1 MTAARSTRHV
11 SARLLTAEHA
21 GQRDACR
28 PGAATLTRFRTRCHS
43 GAGCRSRSLEG
54 ESMKR
59 FYAVPT
65 AGAAAV
71 MLLALTVGR
80 SSSSSSPAGASTSTT
95 GGSTAGSTSGKTY
108 KMTFIQ
114 GVAGDG
120 FYVTMGCGIQAEA
133 KKLGNV
139 TVNIQ
144 GPTQFD
150 PTLQNPIIESVT
162 AAKPDAILIATDD
175 VSASRPPI
183 AQAMAAGIKVVLVDT
198 TLSDPSGAVSQISSD
213 NLAGGA
219 DAFAAIKELVPGGGQ
234 VFVVNTK
241 PGISTTDERTA
252 GFAAAAKADSK
263 FDYVGT
269 QFDRDSASLAAQVT
283 LAALQKDPGIVAI
296 FATNLF
302 SAEGAAT
309 GIRQAGKSGKV
320 KVVGFD
326 AEPDEITAL
335 QQGTVQALIAQSPYV
350 IGTDAVDQAV
360 DALTGKTTTPKI
372 GTKFTI
378 ITTANLSSAASQAAI
393 YKTSC

>member
-1 MTAARSTRHV
+1 MK
-11 SARLLTAEHA
+11 
-21 GQRDACR
+21 
-28 PGAATLTRFRTRCHS
+28 
-43 GAGCRSRSLEG
+43 RSL
-54 ESMKR
+54 
-59 FYAVPT
+59 AVPT

-71 MLLALTVGR
+71 MLLALTVGC
-80 SSSSSSPAGASTSTT
+80 SSSSSSSGAAGGSTTGGSTT
-95 GGSTAGSTSGKTY
+95 GGSTASGKSY

-120 FYVTMGCGIQAEA
+120 FYVTMGCGMQAEA

-162 AAKPDAILIATDD
+162 AAKPDAILIAPDD

-198 TLSDPSGAVSQISSD
+198 TLTDPSGAVSQISSD
-213 NLAGGA
+213 
-219 DAFAAIKELVPGGGQ
+219 
-234 VFVVNTK
+234 
-241 PGISTTDERTA
+241 GISTTDQRTS

-263 FDYVGT
+263 FSYVGVQYDNDT
-269 QFDRDSASLAAQVT
+269 ASLAAQVT
-283 LAALQKDPGIVAI
+283 LAALQKNPNIVGI

-350 IGTDAVDQAV
+350 IGTNAVDQAL
-360 DALTGKTTTPKI
+360 DALTGKATTPKI

-378 ITTANLSSAASQAAI
+378 ITSANLSSAASQAAI

>member
-1 MTAARSTRHV
+1 MK
-11 SARLLTAEHA
+11 
-21 GQRDACR
+21 
-28 PGAATLTRFRTRCHS
+28 
-43 GAGCRSRSLEG
+43 RSL
-54 ESMKR
+54 S
-59 FYAVPT
+59 VPA
-65 AGAAAV
+65 AGAAAA
-71 MLLALTVGR
+71 LLLGVTAAC
-80 SSSSSSPAGASTSTT
+80 SSSSSSTSAAGASSAGASTA
-95 GGSTAGSTSGKTY
+95 GGSTAGGSSSSGKSY
-108 KMTFIQ
+108 NMTFIQ

-144 GPTQFD
+144 GPSQFD
-150 PTLQNPIIESVT
+150 STLQNPIIESVS
-162 AAKPDAILIATDD
+162 ASHPSAILIAPDD

-183 AQAMAAGIKVVLVDT
+183 AQAMSAGVKVVLVDT
-198 TLSDPSGAVSQISSD
+198 TLTDPSGAVSQISSD
-213 NLAGGA
+213 NTAGGA
-219 DAFAAIKELVPGGGQ
+219 DAFAAVKQLVPGGGQ

-263 FDYVGT
+263 FSYVGVQYDNDT
-269 QFDRDSASLAAQVT
+269 ASLAAQVT
-283 LAALQKDPGIVAI
+283 LAALQKNPGIVGI

-320 KVVGFD
+320 KIIGFD

-360 DALTGKTTTPKI
+360 AALSGKTTTPKI

-378 ITTANLSSAASQAAI
+378 ITNANLNSAASQAAI

>member
-1 MTAARSTRHV
+1 MK
-11 SARLLTAEHA
+11 
-21 GQRDACR
+21 
-28 PGAATLTRFRTRCHS
+28 
-43 GAGCRSRSLEG
+43 RSL
-54 ESMKR
+54 S
-59 FYAVPT
+59 VPT
-65 AGAAAV
+65 ASTAAV
-71 MLLALTVGR
+71 LLLGLTAAC
-80 SSSSSSPAGASTSTT
+80 SSSSSSSSSAPAASAGASSAAA
-95 GGSTAGSTSGKTY
+95 SAGASSSASAPSGGKTY
-108 KMTFIQ
+108 KLSFIQ

-120 FYVTMGCGIQAEA
+120 FYVTMGCGMQAEA
-133 KKLGNV
+133 KKLGDA

-150 PTLQNPIIESVT
+150 ATLQNPIIESVT
-162 AAKPDAILIATDD
+162 ASHPDAIMIAPDD

-198 TLSDPSGAVSQISSD
+198 TLTDPSGAVSQISSD

-219 DAFAAIKELVPGGGQ
+219 DAFAAVKELVPGGGQ

-241 PGISTTDERTA
+241 PGISTTDQRTA
-252 GFAAAAKADSK
+252 GFAAAVKADPRFS
-263 FDYVGT
+263 YVGVQYDNDT
-269 QFDRDSASLAAQVT
+269 AALAAQVT
-283 LAALQKDPGIVAI
+283 LAELQKNPGIVAI

-309 GIRQAGKSGKV
+309 GIRQAGKAGKV

-350 IGTDAVDQAV
+350 IGQDAVDQAV
-360 DALTGKTTTPKI
+360 AALQGKPTTPKI

-378 ITTANLSSAASQAAI
+378 ITNANLKSAASQAAI

>member
-1 MTAARSTRHV
+1 
-11 SARLLTAEHA
+11 
-21 GQRDACR
+21 
-28 PGAATLTRFRTRCHS
+28 
-43 GAGCRSRSLEG
+43 
-54 ESMKR
+54 MKR
-59 FYAVPT
+59 ILAVPT

-71 MLLALTVGR
+71 MLLAVTAAC
-80 SSSSSSPAGASTSTT
+80 SSSSSSSASSSTT
-95 GGSTAGSTSGKTY
+95 TSGSTPSAASSGKTY

-162 AAKPDAILIATDD
+162 AAHPDAILIAPDD

-219 DAFAAIKELVPGGGQ
+219 DAFAAIKQLVPGGGQ
-234 VFVVNTK
+234 VLVVNTK
-241 PGISTTDERTA
+241 PGISTTDQRQA

-263 FDYVGT
+263 FTYVGT
-269 QFDRDSASLAAQVT
+269 QFDQDTASLAAQVT
-283 LAALQKDPGIVAI
+283 LAALQKNPGIVGI
-296 FATNLF
+296 FAANLF

-309 GIRQAGKSGKV
+309 GVRQAGKSGKV
-320 KVVGFD
+320 KIVGFD

-335 QQGTVQALIAQSPYV
+335 QQGTVQALIAQSPYT

-360 DALTGKTTTPKI
+360 AALSGQSTTPKI

-378 ITTANLSSAASQAAI
+378 ITQANLSSAASQAAI

>member
-1 MTAARSTRHV
+1 
-11 SARLLTAEHA
+11 
-21 GQRDACR
+21 
-28 PGAATLTRFRTRCHS
+28 
-43 GAGCRSRSLEG
+43 
-54 ESMKR
+54 MKR
-59 FYAVPT
+59 FLVAPT

-71 MLLALTVGR
+71 TLLALTVGC
-80 SSSSSSPAGASTSTT
+80 SSSSSSSSATSGSTT
-95 GGSTAGSTSGKTY
+95 AGSTAGSTSGKTY
-108 KMTFIQ
+108 KLSFIQ

-120 FYVTMGCGIQAEA
+120 FYVTMGCGMQAEA

-162 AAKPDAILIATDD
+162 ASKPDAIMIAPDD
-175 VSASRPPI
+175 VTASKIPI
-183 AQAMAAGIKVVLVDT
+183 DQAMSAGIKVVLVDT
-198 TLSDPSGAVSQISSD
+198 TLNDPAGAVSQISSD

-219 DAFAAIKELVPGGGQ
+219 DAFTAIKQLVPGGGQ
-234 VFVVNTK
+234 VLVVNTK
-241 PGISTTDERTA
+241 PGISTTDQRTS

-263 FDYVGT
+263 FTYVGVQYDNDT
-269 QFDRDSASLAAQVT
+269 ASLAAQVT
-283 LAALQKDPGIVAI
+283 LAALQKNPGIVAI

-326 AEPDEITAL
+326 AEPNEITAL

-360 DALTGKTTTPKI
+360 AALTGKTTTPKI

-378 ITTANLSSAASQAAI
+378 ITSANLSSAASQAAI

>member
-1 MTAARSTRHV
+1 MK
-11 SARLLTAEHA
+11 
-21 GQRDACR
+21 
-28 PGAATLTRFRTRCHS
+28 
-43 GAGCRSRSLEG
+43 RSL
-54 ESMKR
+54 S
-59 FYAVPT
+59 VPA
-65 AGAAAV
+65 AGAAAA
-71 MLLALTVGR
+71 LLLGVTAAC
-80 SSSSSSPAGASTSTT
+80 SSSSSSTSSASASTGASTGASASGAATTSGSST
-95 GGSTAGSTSGKTY
+95 GGKNY
-108 KMTFIQ
+108 NMTFIQ

-144 GPTQFD
+144 GPSQFD
-150 PTLQNPIIESVT
+150 ATLQNPIIESVT
-162 AAKPDAILIATDD
+162 ASHPDAILIAPDD

-198 TLSDPSGAVSQISSD
+198 TLTDPSGAVSQISSD
-213 NLAGGA
+213 NTAGGA
-219 DAFAAIKELVPGGGQ
+219 DAFAAVKQLVPGGGQ

-252 GFAAAAKADSK
+252 GFAAAAKADPK
-263 FDYVGT
+263 FSYVGVQYDNDT
-269 QFDRDSASLAAQVT
+269 AALAAQVT
-283 LAALQKDPGIVAI
+283 LAELQKNPGITAI

-309 GIRQAGKSGKV
+309 GIRQAGKSGKI

-335 QQGTVQALIAQSPYV
+335 QQGTVQALIAQSPYT

-360 DALTGKTTTPKI
+360 AALQGKTTTPKI

-378 ITTANLSSAASQAAI
+378 ITTANLNSAASQAAI

>member
-1 MTAARSTRHV
+1 
-11 SARLLTAEHA
+11 
-21 GQRDACR
+21 
-28 PGAATLTRFRTRCHS
+28 
-43 GAGCRSRSLEG
+43 
-54 ESMKR
+54 MKR
-59 FYAVPT
+59 SVSVPA

-71 MLLALTVGR
+71 LLLGVTAAC
-80 SSSSSSPAGASTSTT
+80 SSSSSSTAAPSASAASTSTGASAGAST
-95 GGSTAGSTSGKTY
+95 GASTSGKAY
-108 KMTFIQ
+108 NLTFIQ

-120 FYVTMGCGIQAEA
+120 FYVTMGCGMQAEA
-133 KKLGNV
+133 KKLGD

-150 PTLQNPIIESVT
+150 ATLQNPIIESVT
-162 AAKPDAILIATDD
+162 ASHPDAIMIAPDD

-183 AQAMAAGIKVVLVDT
+183 AAAMAAGIKVVLVDT
-198 TLSDPSGAVSQISSD
+198 TLTDPSGAVSQISSD
-213 NLAGGA
+213 NTAGGA
-219 DAFAAIKELVPGGGQ
+219 DAFAAVKQLVPSGGQ

-241 PGISTTDERTA
+241 PGISTTDQRTA
-252 GFAAAAKADSK
+252 GFAAAAKADPK
-263 FDYVGT
+263 FSYVGVQYDQDT
-269 QFDRDSASLAAQVT
+269 ASLAAQVT
-283 LAALQKDPGIVAI
+283 LAELQKDPGITAI

-320 KVVGFD
+320 KVIGFD

-335 QQGTVQALIAQSPYV
+335 QQGTVQALIAQSPYT

-360 DALTGKTTTPKI
+360 AALQGKTTTPKI

>member
-1 MTAARSTRHV
+1 
-11 SARLLTAEHA
+11 
-21 GQRDACR
+21 
-28 PGAATLTRFRTRCHS
+28 
-43 GAGCRSRSLEG
+43 
-54 ESMKR
+54 MKR

-71 MLLALTVGR
+71 MLLALTVGC
-80 SSSSSSPAGASTSTT
+80 SSSTSSTTGASTSTT
-95 GGSTAGSTSGKTY
+95 GGSTAGSASGKSY
-108 KMTFIQ
+108 KLSFIQ

-120 FYVTMGCGIQAEA
+120 FYVTMGCGMQAEA
-133 KKLGNV
+133 AKMGNV

-144 GPTQFD
+144 GPAQFD
-150 PTLQNPIIESVT
+150 ATLQNPIIESVT
-162 AAKPDAILIATDD
+162 ASKPDAIMVAPDD
-175 VSASRPPI
+175 VTASQIPI
-183 AQAMAAGIKVVLVDT
+183 DDAMKAGIKVVLVDT
-198 TLSDPSGAVSQISSD
+198 TLNDPAGAVSQISSD

-219 DAFAAIKELVPGGGQ
+219 DQ

-241 PGISTTDERTA
+241 PGISTTDERTS
-252 GFAAAAKADSK
+252 GFAAAAKADPK
-263 FDYVGT
+263 FSYVGVQYDQDT
-269 QFDRDSASLAAQVT
+269 ASLAAQVT
-283 LAALQKDPGIVAI
+283 LAELQKNPGIVAI

-350 IGTDAVDQAV
+350 IGTDAVEQAI
-360 DALTGKTTTPKI
+360 DALTGKPTTPKI

-393 YKTSC
+393 YKTTC

>member
-1 MTAARSTRHV
+1 
-11 SARLLTAEHA
+11 
-21 GQRDACR
+21 
-28 PGAATLTRFRTRCHS
+28 
-43 GAGCRSRSLEG
+43 
-54 ESMKR
+54 MKR

-71 MLLALTVGR
+71 MLLALTVGC
-80 SSSSSSPAGASTSTT
+80 SSSSSSTGASTSTT
-95 GGSTAGSTSGKTY
+95 SGSTAGSTAGAASGKTY
-108 KMTFIQ
+108 KLSFIQ

-120 FYVTMGCGIQAEA
+120 FYVTMGCGMQAEA

-162 AAKPDAILIATDD
+162 ASKPDAIMIAPDD
-175 VSASRPPI
+175 VTASQTPI
-183 AQAMAAGIKVVLVDT
+183 DQAMNAGIKVVLVDT
-198 TLSDPSGAVSQISSD
+198 TLNDPAGAVSQISSD

-219 DAFAAIKELVPGGGQ
+219 DAFAAVKQLVPGGGQ

-241 PGISTTDERTA
+241 PGISTTDQRTS
-252 GFAAAAKADSK
+252 GFEAAAKADPK
-263 FDYVGT
+263 FTYVGVQYDQDT
-269 QFDRDSASLAAQVT
+269 ASLAAQVT
-283 LAALQKDPGIVAI
+283 LAALQKNPGIVAI

-320 KVVGFD
+320 KIVGFD

-335 QQGTVQALIAQSPYV
+335 QQGTVQALIAQSPYT
-350 IGTDAVDQAV
+350 IGTDAVDQAI
-360 DALTGKTTTPKI
+360 DALTGKPTTPKI

-378 ITTANLSSAASQAAI
+378 ITNSNLSSAASQAAI

>member
-1 MTAARSTRHV
+1 MK
-11 SARLLTAEHA
+11 
-21 GQRDACR
+21 
-28 PGAATLTRFRTRCHS
+28 
-43 GAGCRSRSLEG
+43 RSL
-54 ESMKR
+54 S
-59 FYAVPT
+59 VPA
-65 AGAAAV
+65 AGAAAA
-71 MLLALTVGR
+71 LLLGVTAAC
-80 SSSSSSPAGASTSTT
+80 SSSSSSTSSASASTGASTGASASGAAT
-95 GGSTAGSTSGKTY
+95 TSGSSSGGKNY
-108 KMTFIQ
+108 NMTFIQ

-144 GPTQFD
+144 GPSQFD
-150 PTLQNPIIESVT
+150 ATLQNPIIESVT
-162 AAKPDAILIATDD
+162 ASHPDAILIAPDD

-198 TLSDPSGAVSQISSD
+198 TLTDPSGAVSQISSD
-213 NLAGGA
+213 NTAGGA
-219 DAFAAIKELVPGGGQ
+219 DAFAAVKQLVPGGGQ

-252 GFAAAAKADSK
+252 GFAAAAKADPK
-263 FDYVGT
+263 FSYVGVQYDNDT
-269 QFDRDSASLAAQVT
+269 AALAAQVT
-283 LAALQKDPGIVAI
+283 LAELQKNPGITAI

-320 KVVGFD
+320 KVIGFD

-360 DALTGKTTTPKI
+360 AALQGKPTTPKI

>member
-1 MTAARSTRHV
+1 MK
-11 SARLLTAEHA
+11 
-21 GQRDACR
+21 
-28 PGAATLTRFRTRCHS
+28 
-43 GAGCRSRSLEG
+43 RSLV
-54 ESMKR
+54 
-59 FYAVPT
+59 APT

-71 MLLALTVGR
+71 LLLSVTAAACGSSGTSGGSASGSSSA
-80 SSSSSSPAGASTSTT
+80 SSSS
-95 GGSTAGSTSGKTY
+95 GKSY

-144 GPTQFD
+144 GPAKFD

-162 AAKPDAILIATDD
+162 AAKPDALLVAPDD
-175 VSASRPPI
+175 VSASQTPI
-183 AQAMAAGIKVVLVDT
+183 DAAMHAGIKVVLVDT
-198 TLSDPSGAVSQISSD
+198 TLSNPAGAVSQISSD
-213 NLAGGA
+213 NTAGGA
-219 DAFAAIKELVPGGGQ
+219 DAFAALKQLVPGGGQ
-234 VFVVNTK
+234 VLVVNTQ
-241 PGISTTDERTA
+241 PGISTTDERTQ

-263 FDYVGT
+263 FSYVGVQYDNDT
-269 QFDRDSASLAAQVT
+269 ASLAAQVT
-283 LAALQKDPGIVAI
+283 LAALQKNPGIVGI

-309 GIRQAGKSGKV
+309 GIRQAGKAGKV
-320 KVVGFD
+320 KIIGFD

-335 QQGTVQALIAQSPYV
+335 QQGTVQALIAQQPYS
-350 IGTDAVDQAV
+350 IGTQAVDQAV
-360 DALTGKTTTPKI
+360 AALSGKPTTAKI

-378 ITTANLSSAASQAAI
+378 ITKANLSSAASQAAI

>member
-1 MTAARSTRHV
+1 MK
-11 SARLLTAEHA
+11 
-21 GQRDACR
+21 
-28 PGAATLTRFRTRCHS
+28 
-43 GAGCRSRSLEG
+43 RSL
-54 ESMKR
+54 S
-59 FYAVPT
+59 VPA

-71 MLLALTVGR
+71 LLLGVTAAC
-80 SSSSSSPAGASTSTT
+80 SSSSSSTAASGASTGAST
-95 GGSTAGSTSGKTY
+95 GASSSSASTSSGKSY
-108 KMTFIQ
+108 NLSFIQ

-120 FYVTMGCGIQAEA
+120 FYVTMGCGMQAEA
-133 KKLGNV
+133 KKLGD

-150 PTLQNPIIESVT
+150 ATLQNPIIESVT
-162 AAKPDAILIATDD
+162 ASHPDAIMIAPDD
-175 VSASRPPI
+175 VTASRPPI

-198 TLSDPSGAVSQISSD
+198 TLTDPSGAVSQISSD
-213 NLAGGA
+213 NTAGGA
-219 DAFAAIKELVPGGGQ
+219 DAFAAVKQLVPGGGQ

-241 PGISTTDERTA
+241 PGISTTDERTS
-252 GFAAAAKADSK
+252 GFAAAAKADPK
-263 FDYVGT
+263 FSYVGVQYDNDT
-269 QFDRDSASLAAQVT
+269 AALAAQVT
-283 LAALQKDPGIVAI
+283 LAELQKDPGITAI

-335 QQGTVQALIAQSPYV
+335 QQGTVQALIAQSPYT

-360 DALTGKTTTPKI
+360 AALQGKTTTPKI

-378 ITTANLSSAASQAAI
+378 ITNANLSSAASQAAI